1 MEHLRA
7 QLEDL
12 PNEILLIILKQL
24 NTIDLFKLKDLNR
37 RIHNILYDE
46 VMTSNLTLFKF
57 DNELSNLLPE
67 IDYKIKSLNVE
78 LFSIEYIFPATT
90 YPNLYKLGLYNVDE
104 NGAFLLQGKK
114 FDI

>member
-37 RIHNILYDE
+37 RINNILYDE
-46 VMTSNLTLFKF
+46 LMTSNLKLFKL
-57 DNELSNLLPE
+57 DNELLNL
-67 IDYKIKSLNVE
+67 
-78 LFSIEYIFPATT
+78 
-90 YPNLYKLGLYNVDE
+90 
-104 NGAFLLQGKK
+104 
-114 FDI
+114 